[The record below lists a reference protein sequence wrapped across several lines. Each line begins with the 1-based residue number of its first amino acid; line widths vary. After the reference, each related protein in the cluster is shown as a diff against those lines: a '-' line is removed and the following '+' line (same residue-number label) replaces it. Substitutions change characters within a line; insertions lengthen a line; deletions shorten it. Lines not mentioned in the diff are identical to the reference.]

1 MSLLKVSKVNVFYG
15 LLHILHD
22 VSIEVE
28 SGEIVTLLGPNGA
41 GKTTLFRTICGL
53 LQPRSGEIWFKGERI
68 DKYKPSQIVRRG
80 ISIVPEGRQLIPTL
94 TVLENLE
101 LGAYLSDAR
110 KKKNDSLEYVYMLFP
125 VLKERRKQ
133 IASTLSGGEQQM
145 LAIARALMSRP
156 TLLMLDEPS
165 SGLMPRLLSTL
176 FDAIRKINRQGVTIL
191 LIEQN
196 VYEALQVA
204 DKGYVIENGR
214 IVMQGKKEE
223 LLNDPHIK
231 EAYLGLL

>member
-1 MSLLKVSKVNVFYG
+1 MASKIVINDIVDIILKIK
-15 LLHILHD
+15 
-22 VSIEVE
+22 
-28 SGEIVTLLGPNGA
+28 
-41 GKTTLFRTICGL
+41 
-53 LQPRSGEIWFKGERI
+53 ERI

-80 ISIVPEGRQLIPTL
+80 ISIVPEGRQLIPTM

-101 LGAYLSDAR
+101 LGAYLSEAR
-110 KKKNDSLEYVYMLFP
+110 KKKNDSLEYVYTLFP

-196 VYEALQVA
+196 IYEALQVA

-231 EAYLGLL
+231 EAYLGIYH